1 MLVQN
6 MRLLENT
13 SVSKLFCESFDQ
25 NILRSAYSYVNNLHD
40 PLRCNSF
47 ALVIREL
54 IRIAIA
60 RIAPDEKVKK
70 TSWFKGDEKEGKIV
84 VTRAERYRFA
94 VSGYLSDELIT
105 KHPQFNTKSEVDG
118 LIVAIKALNKY
129 AHISEETYSRDDK
142 DVQNFK
148 NEIENAVID
157 YAESLEL
164 TQKRIQNRVWDLTQI
179 ELWHKIAN
187 NFPDELDCLSTRS
200 IIEEVVIEEMPEMQ
214 LDHPRPIL
222 TGSGFAEVELNYGSR
237 SDEQVS
243 SHDSFP
249 LEFTASINPDTL
261 EVNIKD
267 FSVDASSFYE

>member
-1 MLVQN
+1 
-6 MRLLENT
+6 MRLLENKP
-13 SVSKLFCESFDQ
+13 VSKLFCESFDQ
-25 NILRSAYSYVNNLHD
+25 NVLRSAYSYVNNLND

-70 TSWFKGDEKEGKIV
+70 ASWFIGYEKEGKIG
-84 VTRAERYRFA
+84 VTNAERYRFA
-94 VSGYLSDELIT
+94 ISGYLSNELIAA
-105 KHPQFNTKSEVDG
+105 HPEFNTKSEIKG
-118 LIVAIKALNKY
+118 LIKAIKTLSEY
-129 AHISEETYSRDDK
+129 AHISEETYGGTDN

-148 NEIENAVID
+148 NDIEDAVID
-157 YAESLEL
+157 YAERLEH
-164 TQKRIQNRVWDLTQI
+164 TQNRIQNRVWDLTQI
-179 ELWHKIAN
+179 ELWHNIAN

-200 IIEEVVIEEMPEMQ
+200 IIEEVVIEEMPEME

-243 SHDSFP
+243 SYDSFP

-261 EVNIKD
+261 EVTIEK
-267 FSVDASSFYE
+267 FSVDASSFYD